1 MSKKKYT
8 FSVFPIGHPDLS
20 LFPNI
25 IGQKI
30 IERLSNRKKTKPYI
44 HTFSYLIQIS
54 EKQNSL

>member
-54 EKQNSL
+54 EK